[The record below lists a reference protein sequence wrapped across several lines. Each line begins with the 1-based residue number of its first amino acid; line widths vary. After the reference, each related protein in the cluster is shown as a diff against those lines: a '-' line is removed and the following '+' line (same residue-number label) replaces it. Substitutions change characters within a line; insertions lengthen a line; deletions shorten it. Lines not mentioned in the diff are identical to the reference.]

1 MHSVRV
7 FIEFVEA
14 INRHDAKAVAALMTV
29 DHCFVDSLGNVVRG
43 ASTMETGWMGYFSMC
58 PDYWIRIDT
67 VMDKAGGVLA
77 VGEAGGTI
85 DGQSWRIPAAWQ
97 AVVRDDRVAEWRVF
111 ADNKP
116 VYEIMAKRQSLN
128 S

>member
-58 PDYWIRIDT
+58 PDYRIRIDT

-77 VGEAGGTI
+77 VGEAAGRSTGSRGEYPGLGRRWSATT
-85 DGQSWRIPAAWQ
+85 
-97 AVVRDDRVAEWRVF
+97 E
-111 ADNKP
+111 
-116 VYEIMAKRQSLN
+116 
-128 S
+128 